1 MNFEGW
7 FSTPIWLHKLDLEDD
22 KHKQILEYCMQLKS
36 SSAGKVLSNVGG
48 WQSEDLINR
57 SITNTPLYLA
67 FNQIIPLLQQ
77 CMQDLGSSKYLQLDN
92 AWVNINSKTNW
103 NKSHIHPGSVLSG
116 VFYLTDNNSSLEI
129 ERESDVST
137 YFLDYVI
144 RSNNQTD
151 LSYKSIIYTP
161 TKNQLIIFP
170 SWLKHAVLP
179 NDSEDLRISVAFNTY
194 FD

>member
-1 MNFEGW
+1 MHFENW
-7 FSTPIWLHKLDLEDD
+7 FCTPIWLHKLDLKDYD
-22 KHKQILEYCMQLKS
+22 FKQILEYCLQLKS
-36 SSAGKVLSNVGG
+36 NNVGRVLSNVGG
-48 WQSEDLINR
+48 WQSQDLVYS

-67 FNQIIPLLQQ
+67 FNQIIPLLQL

-103 NKSHIHPGSVLSG
+103 NKSHVHEGSVLSG

-129 ERESDVST
+129 QRDDNVST
-137 YFLDYVI
+137 YFLDHVV

-151 LSYKSIIYTP
+151 LSYKSITYTP

-179 NDSEDLRISVAFNTY
+179 SDSNDLRISVAFNTY